1 MPGSAISAGGS
12 SSNGSR
18 RGKTYGYRVISHQSQ
33 VDESLFGEPQ
43 AQQMRQA
50 MLKNKFQE
58 PQDITNCDSAVSL
71 ERLAHERNSRR
82 KIGQGKAQKERV
94 TVITKDLIRNLIVPS
109 EDPSGESLVLPRDQF
124 FRILQASRVLSKE
137 DREAEAEKIKREKE
151 RAMDEAQERKNRM
164 KQLDVTRQKNAKL
177 NDLEE
182 EAKEQAEHLLSHA
195 NEMRQEQ
202 EDEIKHLNEVIL
214 NAKCHAIRD
223 AQILEKDQIA
233 KEMIHEERRLDT
245 MMEVDR
251 QNAIKIHEEIEKKRK
266 EEQLLGAAKLMEQ
279 IDENE
284 QERLFELERKDQ
296 ENIQMQRYI
305 EKLMEE
311 DQESLERKK
320 IEQLALREE
329 LNKANAEILKRKEL
343 KTMQE
348 KAEELKVLEFQKQK
362 AEREAIFEKEQE
374 KIRIEK
380 EREVAKL
387 RGLQERA
394 RDEQAERDAL
404 RAKRAQEQAERDW
417 RRKEAEEMRKKAE
430 LEASLKQARSV
441 QMEQKEHFLAV
452 QAQRE
457 RAEFE
462 RVLRAQKELVEKQ
475 KREEDQ
481 AKSKRHQH
489 ADSVR
494 SQIREKELV
503 RIAERNAFFE
513 EGVKLDEEAR
523 ARRAKLEAIKRKKL
537 TELSDAGIPDQY
549 VRFVDRRVQFM
560 ATSSSAT
567 TI

>member
-1 MPGSAISAGGS
+1 MPGSAISVSGAS
-12 SSNGSR
+12 SSSGSR
-18 RGKTYGYRVISHQSQ
+18 RGKTRQYRTVSHHSQ
-33 VDESLFGEPQ
+33 IDESLFGQAQ
-43 AQQMRQA
+43 AQQMRHA
-50 MLKNKFQE
+50 MIKEKFRETQE
-58 PQDITNCDSAVSL
+58 IPSYGDGVSI
-71 ERLAHERNSRR
+71 ERLAHERNNRR
-82 KIGQGKAQKERV
+82 QKSHGKQKKELV

-109 EDPSGESLVLPRDQF
+109 EDPSGESIVLPRDQF

-137 DREAEAEKIKREKE
+137 EREAQAERMKAEKE
-151 RAMDEAQERKNRM
+151 RAMDEAQERKNQM

-182 EAKEQAEHLLSHA
+182 EAKEKAEHLLSKA

-223 AQILEKDQIA
+223 AQILEKDMIQ
-233 KEMIHEERRLDT
+233 KEMMEEERRLDT

-251 QNAIKIHEEIEKKRK
+251 QNAILVTEEIEKKRK

-279 IDENE
+279 MDENE

-311 DQESLERKK
+311 DQGSLERKK
-320 IEQLALREE
+320 LEQLSLREE
-329 LNKANAEILKRKEL
+329 LNKANEEILKRKEIKKL
-343 KTMQE
+343 QE

-374 KIRIEK
+374 KLRIEK

-387 RGLQERA
+387 RSLQERA
-394 RDEQAERDAL
+394 KDEQAERDAL

-430 LEASLKQARSV
+430 LEDSLKAARSV
-441 QMEQKEHFLAV
+441 QMQQKEHFLAV

-475 KREEDQ
+475 KREEEISRKQ
-481 AKSKRHQH
+481 KLSH
-489 ADSVR
+489 ADDVR
-494 SQIREKELV
+494 SQIRQKEQDRV
-503 RIAERNAFFE
+503 AERNAFFE

-523 ARRAKLEAIKRKKL
+523 VRRSKLEAVKRKKL
-537 TELSDAGIPDQY
+537 SELREAGIPDKYLAQ
-549 VRFVDRRVQFM
+549 VERKVNEPHKVM
-560 ATSSSAT
+560 V
-567 TI
+567 